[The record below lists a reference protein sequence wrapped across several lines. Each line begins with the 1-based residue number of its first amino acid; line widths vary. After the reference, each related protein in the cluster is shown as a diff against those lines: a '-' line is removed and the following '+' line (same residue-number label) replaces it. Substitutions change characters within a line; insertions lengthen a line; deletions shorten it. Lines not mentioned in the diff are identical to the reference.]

1 MEQRFFDSIGDEAQN
16 AAAEHVQML
25 KRAAADRAESPN
37 GKTREDIKGSYA
49 RNLAERLRAK
59 VKA

>member
-1 MEQRFFDSIGDEAQN
+1 MEQRFFDAMSAESQQAAGEA
-16 AAAEHVQML
+16 VQKL
-25 KRAAADRAESPN
+25 KRDALARAEAGN

-49 RNLAERLRAK
+49 RRLAERLAK